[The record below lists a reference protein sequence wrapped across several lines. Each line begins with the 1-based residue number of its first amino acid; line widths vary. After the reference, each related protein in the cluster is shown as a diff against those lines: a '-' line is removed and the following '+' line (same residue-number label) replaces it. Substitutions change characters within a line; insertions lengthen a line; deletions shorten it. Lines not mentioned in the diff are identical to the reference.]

1 MRGTASSER
10 ASSAILT
17 VPNALSAVRIAFIPL
32 FFWLIV
38 RHGSTMAGLLVF
50 AGVVS
55 TDWVDGYVAR
65 RFGQVS
71 ELGRMLDPAAD
82 RLVIVSG
89 LIALVIRGVFPLW
102 AAVLVLTRDVAV
114 LAVGAVLL
122 AGKQLRID
130 VRVVGKVATFSLMA
144 GIPAIAWGTSG
155 LALAELALAVGW
167 VLFAV
172 AIVEYYVAAS
182 VYVGDIRRALASA

>member
-1 MRGTASSER
+1 
-10 ASSAILT
+10 
-17 VPNALSAVRIAFIPL
+17 
-32 FFWLIV
+32 
-38 RHGSTMAGLLVF
+38 MAGLLVF

-82 RLVIVSG
+82 RLVIVAG
-89 LIALVIRGVFPLW
+89 LVALVIRDVFPLW

-114 LAVGAVLL
+114 IGVGAALL
-122 AGKQLRID
+122 AGKQIRID

-144 GIPAIAWGTSG
+144 GVPAIAWGTSG

-172 AIVEYYVAAS
+172 AIVEYYVAAF

>member
-1 MRGTASSER
+1 MRGTASSEQ

-17 VPNALSAVRIAFIPL
+17 VPNALSALRIAFIPL

-38 RHGSTMAGLLVF
+38 RPGSPMIGILLF
-50 AGVVS
+50 ACVVA

-82 RLVIVSG
+82 RLVIAAG
-89 LIALVIRGVFPLW
+89 LVALVIRGVFPLW
-102 AAVLVLTRDVAV
+102 AAVLVLVRDVAV
-114 LAVGAVLL
+114 LAVGAALL
-122 AGKQLRID
+122 AGKRLRID
-130 VRVVGKVATFSLMA
+130 VRVIGKVATFSLMA

-155 LALAELALAVGW
+155 LAFAELALAVGW

-172 AIVEYYVAAS
+172 GIVEYYVAAV
-182 VYVGDIRRALASA
+182 VYLGDIRRALASG